1 MSNVI
6 VIAPHPDDETLGCGG
21 TILKHIKNKDKVFWL
36 IVTKM
41 SENKGWL
48 KKSIDQRKKEIKLV
62 DLSYKFTSTYQ
73 LELDTGWLD
82 QIPLHLLIDKIGQII
97 KTNKI
102 EIVYT
107 PFIGDAHSDHN
118 IVTKAAIACCKWFR
132 YPYVKEVLMYETIS
146 ETNLNILNEPK
157 FKPNVYIDISD
168 HLQKKIKIMRLYK
181 SEVKKH
187 PFPRS
192 DQAIKSLAII
202 RGSESGFI
210 YAESFQQI
218 LRRIK

>member
-97 KTNKI
+97 
-102 EIVYT
+102 
-107 PFIGDAHSDHN
+107 
-118 IVTKAAIACCKWFR
+118 
-132 YPYVKEVLMYETIS
+132 
-146 ETNLNILNEPK
+146 
-157 FKPNVYIDISD
+157 
-168 HLQKKIKIMRLYK
+168 
-181 SEVKKH
+181 
-187 PFPRS
+187 
-192 DQAIKSLAII
+192 
-202 RGSESGFI
+202 
-210 YAESFQQI
+210 
-218 LRRIK
+218 